1 MILINASNEAPNGTF
16 INASKYGNKIQ
27 LEVKF
32 TYVTKSAI
40 TFWFFKTLDFTYRMP
55 ADLEVKFQCSAQQN
69 FYKCIKIWF

>member
-1 MILINASNEAPNGTF
+1 MILIKASNEALNGTF
-16 INASKYGNKIQ
+16 INASKYENKIQ

-55 ADLEVKFQCSAQQN
+55 ADLEVKFTCVTKSA
-69 FYKCIKIWF
+69 ID